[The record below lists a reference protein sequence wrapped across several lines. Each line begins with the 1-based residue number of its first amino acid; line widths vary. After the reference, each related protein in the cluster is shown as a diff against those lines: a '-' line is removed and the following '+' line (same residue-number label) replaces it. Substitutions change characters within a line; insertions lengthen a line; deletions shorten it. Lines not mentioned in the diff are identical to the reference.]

1 MNYKKERKMKKERI
15 ETLVDQFVDANGDT
29 RHFVIAA
36 ISEVLPTT
44 IGEKD
49 PTAEEDYRDEELSH
63 EVVAYDEWDSETID
77 LVVKGVK
84 IGFAICNPTDT
95 FNEELGK
102 TIAIG
107 RARKNAS
114 YALYATELGYINTKL
129 VRAFLE
135 QEAEYFKH
143 NPEYKITGYKRK

>member
-1 MNYKKERKMKKERI
+1 MKKERI
-15 ETLVDQFVDANGDT
+15 ETLVDSFVDANGDE
-29 RHFVIAA
+29 RHFVVAA
-36 ISEVLPTT
+36 ISEIMPSTF
-44 IGEKD
+44 GEAYPGCDEDEKD
-49 PTAEEDYRDEELSH
+49 EEVSVEAVIYDDY
-63 EVVAYDEWDSETID
+63 DSNTID
-77 LVVKGVK
+77 QLVKGVK
-84 IGFAICNPTDT
+84 LGFAICNPCDV

-143 NPEYKITGYKRK
+143 NPESRIAGYKRK

>member
-1 MNYKKERKMKKERI
+1 MKKERI
-15 ETLVDQFVDANGDT
+15 ETLVDQFVDTNGDT

-44 IGEKD
+44 EGERCPDVAEDFKD
-49 PTAEEDYRDEELSH
+49 MEVTH
-63 EVVAYDEWDSETID
+63 EVVAYDKYDSETVD
-77 LVVKGVK
+77 EVVKGIK
-84 IGFAICNPTDT
+84 LGFAICNPTDT
-95 FNEELGK
+95 FNEQLGK

-143 NPEYKITGYKRK
+143 NPESRIAGYKRK

>member
-1 MNYKKERKMKKERI
+1 MKKEKI

-36 ISEVLPTT
+36 ISEVLPNN
-44 IGEKD
+44 D
-49 PTAEEDYRDEELSH
+49 ELSS
-63 EVVAYDEWDSETID
+63 EAVVYDEWDSNTID
-77 LVVKGVK
+77 VLVKGIK

-95 FNEELGK
+95 FNEEIGK

-114 YALYATELGYINTKL
+114 YALYATELGFINTKL

-143 NPEYKITGYKRK
+143 NPEYKIAGYKRK

>member
-1 MNYKKERKMKKERI
+1 MKKERI
-15 ETLVDQFVDANGDT
+15 ETLVDQFVDTNGDT

-44 IGEKD
+44 VGERCPDEDEDFKD
-49 PTAEEDYRDEELSH
+49 MEVTH
-63 EVVAYDEWDSETID
+63 EVVAYDEYDSETVD
-77 LVVKGVK
+77 EVVKGIK
-84 IGFAICNPTDT
+84 LGFAICNPTDT
-95 FNEELGK
+95 FNEQLGK

-143 NPEYKITGYKRK
+143 NPESRIAGYKRK

>member
-1 MNYKKERKMKKERI
+1 MKERI

-36 ISEVLPTT
+36 ISTVLPSTF
-44 IGEKD
+44 GEICPD
-49 PTAEEDYRDEELSH
+49 VDDEEDRNAEVSH
-63 EVVAYDEWDSETID
+63 EVVAFTEWDSETVD
-77 LVVKGVK
+77 VVVKGLK
-84 IGFAICNPTDT
+84 IGFAICNPCDT

-114 YALYATELGYINTKL
+114 CALYATEPGFINTKL

-143 NPEYKITGYKRK
+143 NPESRIAGYKRK

>member
-1 MNYKKERKMKKERI
+1 MKRKERI

-44 IGEKD
+44 VGEMNPD
-49 PTAEEDYRDEELSH
+49 EDEDFRDMEVSH
-63 EVVAYDEWDSETID
+63 EVVAYDKYDANTVD
-77 LVVKGVK
+77 VVVKGLK
-84 IGFAICNPTDT
+84 LGFAICNPSDT
-95 FNEELGK
+95 FNEQLGI
-102 TIAIG
+102 TIAVG

-114 YALYATELGYINTKL
+114 YALYATEAGFINTKL
-129 VRAFLE
+129 VHAFLE

-143 NPEYKITGYKRK
+143 NPESRIAGYKRK